1 MPPDEQHAPEAS
13 TTTDASA
20 LEPTLS
26 ATVVR
31 VAWLAVLLGLGMEIL
46 LVIVIAGFGFFPGV
60 KEIVA
65 DFVRQVTWSVFVCVG
80 LAFGTVASR
89 MRAQL
94 MGLLGLLSAPLA
106 FNAARV
112 MHQGASKA
120 LEIAGPSAD
129 TFSVI
134 LPLSVLKGIEYAVLG
149 VAIGWVGRRQWG
161 GAKAHIGAGLVIGIL
176 FGVPITGLTYLGAT
190 STPSTVDLIS
200 RGVNELFFP
209 VGCSLVLYSAE
220 VLGKKAA

>member
-1 MPPDEQHAPEAS
+1 MDTGAR
-13 TTTDASA
+13 
-20 LEPTLS
+20 EPRLS

-46 LVIVIAGFGFFPGV
+46 LVIIIAGFGLFPGV

-89 MRAQL
+89 MRTQL

-106 FNAARV
+106 FNAARI

-129 TFSVI
+129 TFSLI
-134 LPLSVLKGIEYAVLG
+134 LPLSVLKGVEYALLG
-149 VAIGWVGRRQWG
+149 VAIGWVGRRHWG
-161 GAKAHIGAGLVIGIL
+161 GAAAHVGAGLVIGIL

-190 STPSTVDLIS
+190 SAPSTVDLIS
-200 RGVNELFFP
+200 RAVNELFFP